1 MSPVEIRTVADEEVE
16 IRLDRWFRRY
26 YPDVSHGHLQKL
38 LRTGQIR
45 VDGKRVQAN
54 QRLRPG
60 QKVRIPPLT
69 GAPQRRRAEP
79 PPARPEDVALVRSM
93 VIHRDDWVVAIN
105 KPPGLAVQG
114 GSGTLRHLDAMLGA
128 LQGRNRERPR
138 LVHRLDKD
146 TSGVLLLATSAE
158 SAKRLGATFRAHQAD
173 KLYWAVTVG
182 VPAPS
187 SGQIALSLSKQQGR
201 GGERVVAAAPG
212 GKPAVTHYRVV
223 EAVGRKLAFVALMPT
238 TGRTHQ
244 LRVHM
249 AAVKA
254 PILGDGKYGGKAAF
268 VEGLELAKRLHLHA
282 RRIVLPHPSGSG
294 MLNIM
299 ADPPQH
305 LAETLAHFGL
315 DTADADQ
322 PFAELS

>member
-1 MSPVEIRTVADEEVE
+1 MSAVEIRTVADEEGE
-16 IRLDRWFRRY
+16 IRLDRWFKRY
-26 YPDVSHGHLQKL
+26 FPDVSHGHLQKL

-45 VDGKRVQAN
+45 VDGKRVQAK
-54 QRLRPG
+54 QRLAPG

-69 GAPQRRRAEP
+69 DAPEQRRADR
-79 PPARPEDVALVRSM
+79 PPARPEDAALIRSM
-93 VIHRDDWVVAIN
+93 VIHRDDWTIAIN

-128 LQGRNRERPR
+128 LQGRSRERPR

-146 TSGVLLLATSAE
+146 TSGVLLLAANAQ
-158 SAKRLGATFRAHQAD
+158 SAKRLGAAFRGRQAD

-182 VPAPS
+182 EPALS
-187 SGQIALSLSKQQGR
+187 SGQIALSLSKEQGR
-201 GGERVVAAAPG
+201 GGERVVAASPA
-212 GKPAVTHYRVV
+212 GKRAVTHYRVV
-223 EAVGRKLAFVALMPT
+223 ETVGGNLAFVALMPT

-249 AAVKA
+249 AAVGA

-268 VEGLELAKRLHLHA
+268 LDGLEFAKRLHLHA

-294 MLNIM
+294 LLDVM
-299 ADPPQH
+299 ADPPRH
-305 LAETLAHFGL
+305 MAETLAHFGL
-315 DTADADQ
+315 ATADADDL
-322 PFAELS
+322 FAELS

>member
-1 MSPVEIRTVADEEVE
+1 MSAVEIKTVADEEVE

-26 YPDVSHGHLQKL
+26 FPDLSHGHLQKL
-38 LRTGQIR
+38 IRTGQVR

-54 QRLRPG
+54 QRLVPG
-60 QKVRIPPLT
+60 QKVRIPPLAD
-69 GAPQRRRAEP
+69 APEQRRADP
-79 PPARPEDVALVRSM
+79 SQAGPEDAAFIRSM
-93 VIHRDDWVVAIN
+93 VIHRDDWVITIN

-114 GSGTLRHLDAMLGA
+114 GSRTLRHLDAMLGA
-128 LQGRNRERPR
+128 LQGRSRERPR

-146 TSGVLLLATSAE
+146 TSGVLLLAANAE
-158 SAKRLGATFRAHQAD
+158 SAKRLGAAFRGRQAG

-182 VPAPS
+182 VPAPL
-187 SGQIALSLSKQQGR
+187 SGQIDLSLSKQQSR
-201 GGERVVAAAPG
+201 GGERVVAASSG
-212 GKPAVTHYRVV
+212 GKRAVTHYRVV
-223 EAVGRKLAFVALMPT
+223 ETVGGNLAFVALMPT

-249 AAVKA
+249 AAVGA

-268 VEGLELAKRLHLHA
+268 LEGLEFAKRLHLHA

-294 MLNIM
+294 VLDVM

-305 LAETLAHFGL
+305 MAETLAHFGL
-315 DTADADQ
+315 DTAGADDLL
-322 PFAELS
+322 AELP